1 MSSAVLK
8 IEKGDVRETF
18 RGLLRRMLESKFVDA
33 VLVPRELPGGGAYAQ
48 SLVRDPAA
56 LADADPLAPTM
67 AVQSASI
74 LSDLTATPAGGR
86 IGAVLK
92 PCELRATVELG
103 KFLQVKTEDLVTIG
117 VDCAGTYE
125 VDAFKEMG
133 PDQRKAACAELV
145 TGGGGNGSIRLACRI
160 CEYPAP
166 VGADVTLGLLGAGS
180 GEVVIIASDRVAKD
194 LGEKLSLKLDAGE
207 RAGRREAVEKVA
219 SRRRAEREKA
229 LGEMQAKAGSLEQL
243 LETFST
249 CVRCHNCMNV
259 CPICYCKECVFKS
272 SVVERR
278 AEQLLKLAERKGAVR
293 MPADTLM
300 FHLTRL
306 SHMATSCVSCGM
318 CESACPNGLPV
329 SSLFSLV
336 GGELQKMFEYV
347 PGRDVKEE
355 PPVSVFREKELE
367 AVTGGH

>member
-1 MSSAVLK
+1 
-8 IEKGDVRETF
+8 
-18 RGLLRRMLESKFVDA
+18 
-33 VLVPRELPGGGAYAQ
+33 
-48 SLVRDPAA
+48 
-56 LADADPLAPTM
+56 
-67 AVQSASI
+67 VQSANI

-86 IGAVLK
+86 IAAVLK
-92 PCELRATVELG
+92 PCELRATVELA
-103 KFLQVKTEDLVTIG
+103 KFLQVKTDALVTIG
-117 VDCAGTYE
+117 VDCAGTCE
-125 VDAFKEMG
+125 VDAFKEMS
-133 PDQRKAACAELV
+133 PDRRKAVAAELV
-145 TGGGGNGSIRLACRI
+145 TGGGVNGSLRTCCRI

-166 VGADVTLGLLGAGS
+166 VGADVTVGLLGAGS
-180 GEVVIIASDRVAKD
+180 GEVAVIASDRVAAE
-194 LGEKLSLKLDAGE
+194 LGEKLALKLEGGE
-207 RAGRREAVEKVA
+207 PAGRREAVEKVA
-219 SRRRAEREKA
+219 AQRRAERDKV
-229 LGEMQAKAGSLEQL
+229 LGEMRGRAGSLEQL

-293 MPADTLM
+293 MPVDTLM

-306 SHMATSCVSCGM
+306 SHMATSCVGCGM
-318 CESACPNGLPV
+318 CDSACPNGLPV

-355 PPVSVFREKELE
+355 PPVSVFREQELE

>member
-8 IEKGDVRETF
+8 VENGDVLGTL
-18 RGLLRRMLESKFVDA
+18 RGVLGRMLESGFVKA
-33 VLVPRELPGGGAYAQ
+33 LLVPKELPGGRGFAQ
-48 SLVRDPAA
+48 SLVRDPAQ
-56 LADADPLAPTM
+56 LADANPLAPTM

-92 PCELRATVELG
+92 PCELRAAVELS
-103 KFLQVKTEDLVTIG
+103 KFLQVKLDDLVTVG
-117 VDCAGTYE
+117 VDCQGTYE
-125 VDAFKEMG
+125 VAAFGEMT
-133 PDQRKAACAELV
+133 PDQRTAGMAELLS
-145 TGGGGNGSIRLACRI
+145 GGGGNGGIREACRI

-166 VGADVTLGLLGAGS
+166 VGADVTLGFLGAPA
-180 GEVVIIASDRVAKD
+180 GEIAVVAGPRFEQE
-194 LGEKLSLKLDAGE
+194 LGEQLSLELGADPSW
-207 RAGRREAVEKVA
+207 RAGAVEKA
-219 SRRRAEREKA
+219 AAARRSAREKA
-229 LGEMQAKAGSLEQL
+229 LAEMKPKADSLEQL
-243 LETFST
+243 LETFSN
-249 CVRCHNCMNV
+249 CIRCHNCMNV

-272 SVVERR
+272 AVMERR

-318 CESACPNGLPV
+318 CDTACPSGLPV

-336 GGELQKMFEYV
+336 GGDLQKMFEYV
-347 PGRDVKEE
+347 PGRDASEE
-355 PPVSVFREKELE
+355 PPVAVFREKELE